1 MAYGKYIKELLRP
14 LGLYALDEGYGAME
28 LDAIGA
34 KLDELSAGAD
44 ALERE
49 SLLATAEDW
58 GLESWEALFP
68 YRPLS
73 SDAES
78 RRSSVAALMRIDGRS
93 FTLAALNDTV
103 KGCGCNA
110 AVAEGEGRKILV
122 HFPDIMGVPEN
133 FPLASRQIESILP
146 CHLEIEYI
154 FRYPRF
160 ADLDAAALTWAQLD
174 ALALT
179 WAELERTDLGKR

>member
-28 LDAIGA
+28 IDTIGA
-34 KLDELSAGAD
+34 VLDELSAEAD
-44 ALERE
+44 AMERE

-58 GLESWEALFP
+58 GLDSWEQLFP
-68 YRPLS
+68 YRSLTA
-73 SDAES
+73 DIES
-78 RRSSVAALMRIDGRS
+78 RRASVAALMRIDGRS

-110 AVAEGEGRKILV
+110 AVSEGEGRKILV

-133 FPLASRQIESILP
+133 FPLASKQIESILP
-146 CHLEIEYI
+146 CHLEIEYV
-154 FRYPRF
+154 FRYPTF
-160 ADLDAAALTWAQLD
+160 ADFDAAGITWAQLD
-174 ALALT
+174 ALALS
-179 WAELERTDLGKR
+179 WAELERTDLSKR